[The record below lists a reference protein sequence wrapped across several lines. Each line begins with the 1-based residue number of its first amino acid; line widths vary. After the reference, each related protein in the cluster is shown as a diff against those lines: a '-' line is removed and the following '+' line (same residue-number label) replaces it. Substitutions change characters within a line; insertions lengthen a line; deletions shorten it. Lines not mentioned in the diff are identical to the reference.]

1 VRPYVLGRYVSLGKG
16 AKMYSFKTLEIAG
29 YHNEPVSNT
38 FLRQDEAARQV
49 AIVLPGV
56 GYTCH
61 MPLLY
66 YPSQVLLALG
76 MDVLWVE
83 YNYIRRPDYRALS
96 DAEQK
101 QWLFTDVTAACQ
113 AALAQHS
120 YQQVTLV
127 GKSLGTVAMSH
138 LLATDARFA
147 QSRRV
152 WLTPVLRNDEVRAQI
167 RHSGPRALVAIGT
180 ADPYY
185 DPTYLADLQAA
196 VKSEVVVVDGAD
208 HSLEIVGNVQQ
219 SLQILQQVTRAI
231 QAFVSKP

>member
-1 VRPYVLGRYVSLGKG
+1 
-16 AKMYSFKTLEIAG
+16 MYSFKTLDIAG
-29 YHNEPVSNT
+29 YRSEPVSNT
-38 FLRQDEAARQV
+38 FLRQDEAAQQV

-66 YPSQVLLALG
+66 YPSQALLVLG

-138 LLATDARFA
+138 LLATDAGFA
-147 QSRRV
+147 QSRQV

-167 RHSGPRALVAIGT
+167 RRSGPRALVAIGT
-180 ADPYY
+180 ADPFY
-185 DPTYLADLQAA
+185 DPAYLGDLQAA
-196 VKSEVVVVDGAD
+196 VKSKVVVVDGAD

-219 SLQILQQVTRAI
+219 SLQILERVTRAI
-231 QAFVSKP
+231 QAFVSMP

>member
-1 VRPYVLGRYVSLGKG
+1 
-16 AKMYSFKTLEIAG
+16 MHSFKTLEIAG
-29 YHNEPVSNT
+29 YRNEPVSNT

-66 YPSQVLLALG
+66 YPSQVLLASG

-101 QWLFTDVTAACQ
+101 RWLFTDVTVACQ
-113 AALAQHS
+113 AALAQRS

-147 QSRRV
+147 RSRLV
-152 WLTPVLRNDEVRAQI
+152 WLTPVLRNDQVRAQI
-167 RHSGPRALVAIGT
+167 LRSGSRGLVAIGT
-180 ADPYY
+180 ADPFY

-196 VKSEVVVVDGAD
+196 AKSEVVVVDGAN
-208 HSLEIVGNVQQ
+208 HSLEIAGNVQQ
-219 SLQILQQVTRAI
+219 SLQILDRVTRAI
-231 QAFVSKP
+231 QAFVSK

>member
-1 VRPYVLGRYVSLGKG
+1 
-16 AKMYSFKTLEIAG
+16 MYSFKTLEIAG
-29 YHNEPVSNT
+29 YRNEPVSNT
-38 FLRQDEAARQV
+38 FLRQDKAAQQV

-83 YNYIRRPDYRALS
+83 YNYIRRPDYRVLS

-113 AALAQHS
+113 AALVQRS
-120 YQQVTLV
+120 YQKVTLV

-138 LLATDARFA
+138 LLATGAGFA
-147 QSRRV
+147 QSRLV

-167 RHSGPRALVAIGT
+167 RRSGPRALVAIGT
-180 ADPYY
+180 ADPFY
-185 DPTYLADLQAA
+185 DPAYLGDLPAA
-196 VKSEVVVVDGAD
+196 VESEVVVVDGAD

>member
-1 VRPYVLGRYVSLGKG
+1 VH
-16 AKMYSFKTLEIAG
+16 SFKTLGIAG
-29 YHNEPVSNT
+29 YRNEPVSNT

-49 AIVLPGV
+49 GIVLPGV

-66 YPSQVLLALG
+66 YPSQVLLTLG

-113 AALAQHS
+113 AALAQRS

-138 LLATDARFA
+138 LLANDARFA
-147 QSRRV
+147 QSRLV
-152 WLTPVLRNDEVRAQI
+152 WLTPVLRNDEVRVQI
-167 RHSGPRALVAIGT
+167 QHSGSRALIAIGT
-180 ADPYY
+180 ADPFY
-185 DPTYLADLQAA
+185 DPAYLADLQAA
-196 VKSEVVVVDGAD
+196 AKSEVVVVDRAD
-208 HSLEIVGNVQQ
+208 HSLEIAGDVQQ
-219 SLQILQQVTRAI
+219 SLQILERVTRAI
-231 QAFVSKP
+231 EAFVSK

>member
-1 VRPYVLGRYVSLGKG
+1 
-16 AKMYSFKTLEIAG
+16 MYSFKTLLIAG
-29 YHNEPVSNT
+29 YRNEPVSNT
-38 FLRQDEAARQV
+38 FLRQDGEAREI

-56 GYTCH
+56 GYTSH

-66 YPSQVLLALG
+66 YPSLVLLTLG

-83 YNYIRRPDYRALS
+83 YNYIRRPDYRVLS

-101 QWLFTDVTAACQ
+101 QWLFADVAAASR
-113 AALAQHS
+113 AALAQRP

-138 LLATDARFA
+138 LLATDARLA
-147 QSRRV
+147 RSRVV
-152 WLTPVLRNDEVRAQI
+152 WLTPVLRNDHVRTQI

-185 DPTYLADLQAA
+185 DAAYLADLQATA
-196 VKSEVVVVDGAD
+196 KSEVVVVEGAD
-208 HSLEIVGNVQQ
+208 HSLEIAGNVWR
-219 SLQILQQVTRAI
+219 SLQILEQVTHAI
-231 QAFVSKP
+231 EAFVSK

>member
-1 VRPYVLGRYVSLGKG
+1 
-16 AKMYSFKTLEIAG
+16 MYSFKTLEIAG
-29 YHNEPVSNT
+29 YRNEPVSNT
-38 FLRQDEAARQV
+38 FLRQDGEAREV

-66 YPSQVLLALG
+66 YPSLVLLTLG

-101 QWLFTDVTAACQ
+101 QWLFADVTAAGQ
-113 AALAQHS
+113 AALTQRP

-138 LLATDARFA
+138 LLAMDARLA
-147 QSRRV
+147 RSRAV
-152 WLTPVLRNDEVRAQI
+152 WLTPVLRNDHVRTQI
-167 RHSGPRALVAIGT
+167 QHSGPRALVAIGT

-185 DPTYLADLQAA
+185 DPVYLADLQAA
-196 VKSEVVVVDGAD
+196 AKSEVVVVDGAD
-208 HSLEIVGNVQQ
+208 HGLEIAGNVWQ
-219 SLQILQQVTRAI
+219 SLQILERVTRTI
-231 QAFVSKP
+231 EAFASTSPVVL

>member
-1 VRPYVLGRYVSLGKG
+1 
-16 AKMYSFKTLEIAG
+16 MYSFKTLLIAG
-29 YHNEPVSNT
+29 YRNEPVSNT
-38 FLRQDEAARQV
+38 FLRQDGAAREI

-66 YPSQVLLALG
+66 YPSLVLLTLG

-101 QWLFTDVTAACQ
+101 QWLFADVTAAGQ
-113 AALAQHS
+113 AALTQRP

-127 GKSLGTVAMSH
+127 GKSLGTVAMGH
-138 LLATDARFA
+138 LLAMDARLA

-167 RHSGPRALVAIGT
+167 RRSGPRALVAIGT
-180 ADPYY
+180 ADPFY
-185 DPTYLADLQAA
+185 DPAYLADLEATA
-196 VKSEVVVVDGAD
+196 KSEVVVVEGAD
-208 HSLEIVGNVQQ
+208 HSLEIAGNVWR
-219 SLQILQQVTRAI
+219 SLQILEQVTHAI
-231 QAFVSKP
+231 EAFVSK

>member
-1 VRPYVLGRYVSLGKG
+1 
-16 AKMYSFKTLEIAG
+16 MYSFKTLEIAG
-29 YHNEPVSNT
+29 YRNGPVPNT
-38 FLRQDEAARQV
+38 FLRQDEAAREI

-101 QWLFTDVTAACQ
+101 QWLFADVTAACQ
-113 AALAQHS
+113 AALAQRS

-152 WLTPVLRNDEVRAQI
+152 WLTPVLRNDEVLAQI

-180 ADPYY
+180 ADPFY
-185 DPTYLADLQAA
+185 DPAYLGDLQAA
-196 VKSEVVVVDGAD
+196 AKSKVVVVDGAD
-208 HSLEIVGNVQQ
+208 HGLEIAGNVWQ
-219 SLQILQQVTRAI
+219 SLQILERVTRAI